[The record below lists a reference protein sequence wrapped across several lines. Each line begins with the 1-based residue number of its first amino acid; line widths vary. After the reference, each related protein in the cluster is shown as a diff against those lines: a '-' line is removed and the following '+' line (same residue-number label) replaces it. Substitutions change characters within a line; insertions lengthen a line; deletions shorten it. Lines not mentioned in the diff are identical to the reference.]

1 MMKNRTH
8 RYMLYYGIAL
18 LALALTA
25 GLIAIMAEGAGLLA
39 VAILFLLP
47 GRIGGYYLKDLFRSR
62 SLADQSRFNEA
73 IDAGGAFL
81 GDLRRQPWRRHFI
94 YCFFGFYSWNVEAMA
109 RNNIGAARM
118 QLGKIEQAAADLR
131 HAMANDPDYPLP
143 YFNLAIIAHV
153 QGRVSEADNLLSIAA
168 EKGYSGGPID
178 RLIAGV
184 GAAYA
189 GLQAPT

>member
-1 MMKNRTH
+1 MMNRTH
-8 RYMLYYGIAL
+8 RYKLFYGVAL
-18 LALALTA
+18 LAFALAA
-25 GLIAIMAEGAGLLA
+25 GLIGVKAGGGGLMA
-39 VAILFLLP
+39 VAIVCLLP

-62 SLADQSRFNEA
+62 KLADQLRFNEA
-73 IDAGGAFL
+73 IDAGDTFL
-81 GDLRRQPWRRHFI
+81 ADLRRQPWRRHFI

-153 QGRVSEADNLLSIAA
+153 QGRVIEGDNLLSIAA
-168 EKGYSGGPID
+168 AKGYSGGPVD
-178 RLIAGV
+178 RLISGV